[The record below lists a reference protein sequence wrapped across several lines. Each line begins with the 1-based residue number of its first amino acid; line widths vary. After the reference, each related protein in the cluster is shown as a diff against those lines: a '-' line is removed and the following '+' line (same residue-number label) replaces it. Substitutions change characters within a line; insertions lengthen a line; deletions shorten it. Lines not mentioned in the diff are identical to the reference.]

1 MNLAIDVETAPSV
14 LPTPGTIS
22 LARGIPAPDMF
33 PVDQLA
39 RCSARAIQRHGRVVL
54 NYGEPQGFRPLRE
67 WLADLH
73 RVDPERLLVTPG
85 SIMSL
90 TFVVRSLLDARGQ
103 IAAVQAPCYDRMLSL
118 LGRMRAEL
126 LPIWQTGDG
135 ELELDEL
142 HHAVSRGRAP
152 AFLYVLPTFNNP
164 TGLTMSL
171 QAREDLVDLA
181 VAHRLVIVE
190 DDPYGL
196 LRVEGEDLP
205 TLREL
210 LERRGASDL
219 AVYVSSFSKTVS
231 PGLRVGYVVAPEPLT
246 QRLRRAATEA
256 YVSPPL
262 LAQAELYEYL
272 QAGDFLEHVGFLRSF
287 LRARR
292 DALIDG
298 LDESMPTGVSFTRP
312 EGGYFLWLQLPAT
325 IDAVAL
331 AQLSAAAGVMIV
343 PGSGFFPHRGG
354 EHAARLAFSF
364 APAEDLRRAAVTL
377 AELVGRLSG

>member
-1 MNLAIDVETAPSV
+1 MNLSTDVETAPSV
-14 LPTPGTIS
+14 LPAPGTIS

-73 RVDPERLLVTPG
+73 RVDPGRLLVTPG

-90 TFVVRSLLDARGQ
+90 TFVVRALLDTGGG

-135 ELELDEL
+135 ELDLAGLSD
-142 HHAVSRGRAP
+142 AVSRGRAP

-171 QAREDLVDLA
+171 QAREALVELA
-181 VAHRLVIVE
+181 VDHRLIVVE

-205 TLREL
+205 SLHEL
-210 LERRGASDL
+210 LARRGASDL

-231 PGLRVGYVVAPEPLT
+231 PGLRVGYVVAPEALT
-246 QRLRRAATEA
+246 ERLRRAATEA

-262 LAQAELYEYL
+262 LAQAQLYEYL
-272 QAGDFLEHVGFLRSF
+272 HAGGFREHVGFLRGF

-292 DALIDG
+292 DALLDA
-298 LDESMPTGVSFTRP
+298 LDESMPTGVSWTRP
-312 EGGYFLWLQLPAT
+312 EGGYFMWLQLPQT
-325 IDAVAL
+325 VDAVAL

-343 PGSGFFPHRGG
+343 PGPGFFPDRGG

-364 APAEDLRRAAVTL
+364 APTGDLRRAAATL
-377 AELVGRLSG
+377 AELVDRLSG